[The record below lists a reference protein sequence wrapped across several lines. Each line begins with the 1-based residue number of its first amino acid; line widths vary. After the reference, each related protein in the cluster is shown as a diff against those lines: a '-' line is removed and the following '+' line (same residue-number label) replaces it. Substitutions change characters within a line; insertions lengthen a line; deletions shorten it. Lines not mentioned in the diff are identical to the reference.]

1 MTSLLFGLVVG
12 FSLGLTG
19 GGGSIFAVPLLV
31 YGLAMP
37 AHEAV
42 GVSLAAVGATALG
55 GAIVRLRKR
64 EVELKAALLFGTA
77 GIVGAPLGSILGAKL
92 PADLLLGGFA
102 LLMLLVAAR
111 LWRQAVRRPAETRIV
126 RAEDNTINAAEDFG
140 PACRVNPTGGL
151 VLTSRCALVLALS
164 GVLTGLL
171 SGLFGVGGGFLIVP
185 ALVLVA
191 SLPIQRAVATSL
203 LVIAIVSAA
212 GVASHLLAERPLAL
226 AVTAWFVLGGLVGM
240 GLGSRVSRRLAG
252 PRLQK
257 LFAMVMAGVA
267 VCMLIAQL
275 RGYWLSR

>member
-55 GAIVRLRKR
+55 GTIVRLRRR

-77 GIVGAPLGSILGAKL
+77 GIVGAPLGSVLGAKL
-92 PADLLLGGFA
+92 PAGLLLGGFA

-111 LWRQAVRRPAETRIV
+111 LWRQAVRRPAETKVV
-126 RAEDNTINAAEDFG
+126 RAGDDVLDPAADSG

-151 VLTSRCALVLALS
+151 TLTSRCALVLAFS

-185 ALVLVA
+185 ALVLAA
-191 SLPIQRAVATSL
+191 SLPMQRAVATSL

-240 GLGSRVSRRLAG
+240 GLGSRLSRRLAG
-252 PRLQK
+252 PQLQK
-257 LFAMVMAGVA
+257 LFATIMVGVA
-267 VCMLIAQL
+267 VFMLIAELQ
-275 RGYWLSR
+275 GHWFSR

>member
-31 YGLAMP
+31 HGLAMP
-37 AHEAV
+37 VHEAV
-42 GVSLAAVGATALG
+42 GVSLAAVGTTALG
-55 GAIVRLRKR
+55 GAIVRLRRR

-77 GIVGAPLGSILGAKL
+77 GLVGAPLGSALGAKL
-92 PADLLLGGFA
+92 SANLLLGGFA

-111 LWRQAVRRPAETRIV
+111 LWRQAVRRPAETKVV
-126 RAEDNTINAAEDFG
+126 RAGDDALDPGADSG

-151 VLTSRCALVLALS
+151 TLTSRCALVLTLS

-185 ALVLVA
+185 VLVLAA
-191 SLPIQRAVATSL
+191 SLPMQRAVATSL
-203 LVIAIVSAA
+203 LVIAIISTA
-212 GVASHLLAERPLAL
+212 GIVSHLLAGRPLAL
-226 AVTAWFVLGGLVGM
+226 TVTAWFVLGGLVGM
-240 GLGSRVSRRLAG
+240 GLGSRLSRRLAG